1 MVTSIQA
8 DFFEGMGVTEKMDDE
23 GGRIKEE
30 ARGGREGRR
39 TRGPE
44 AMR

>member
-1 MVTSIQA
+1 MA
-8 DFFEGMGVTEKMDDE
+8 GKMEDE
-23 GGRIKEE
+23 GWMIKEE